1 MGIYIGFFKSKI
13 IATPTAIILAT
24 TTTTLAIATLFN
36 RVGEEE
42 DENHLG
48 ESCLM
53 LRSKTSKDK
62 DSWFALV

>member
-1 MGIYIGFFKSKI
+1 MSCGFFKSKI

-42 DENHLG
+42 DEKQFG
-48 ESCLM
+48 RVMSDAPI
-53 LRSKTSKDK
+53 KD
-62 DSWFALV
+62 V